1 MSRSH
6 KTKSTQTTNQV
17 QTDTPTV
24 NPFLDAMYRGAADK
38 FTAFGNSDAND
49 LVAGPSALQ
58 TKAFDAAGGLGGW
71 QSLMAGAQ
79 DMAKAAGGAGANL
92 ATSSGYNPILMGNT
106 ALGPSV
112 LMGNTALGPMA
123 HISASTIDG
132 MDRSKYMDPYLNDVV
147 NTTMADFDEN
157 AGQTRAAQAA
167 QAGLNGGFRSSRFGL
182 REAQTEGNLARARA
196 ATAAGLRSNAFD
208 KATGM
213 MQFDAG
219 QTQNAAGFNAGA
231 DNQRTLTQ
239 GQLDAATAAA
249 NAAAQNQRILTQ
261 GQLDAATA
269 AANAAAQNQASQFG
283 ANASNQAS
291 MFNAN
296 QSDNALQRMLS
307 AAGLLG
313 NQATAMGEGQRS
325 DLASM
330 LGVGNTQYAINQAQK
345 DAKARQLQLYA
356 SLMGSLPV
364 GSYTSRTGTMNG
376 TTTGTSTSKTSNP
389 MSAIQ
394 TLGALGLAPF
404 TGGAS
409 LAGLMPSISNPI

>member
-1 MSRSH
+1 
-6 KTKSTQTTNQV
+6 
-17 QTDTPTV
+17 
-24 NPFLDAMYRGAADK
+24 
-38 FTAFGNSDAND
+38 
-49 LVAGPSALQ
+49 
-58 TKAFDAAGGLGGW
+58 
-71 QSLMAGAQ
+71 
-79 DMAKAAGGAGANL
+79 
-92 ATSSGYNPILMGNT
+92 
-106 ALGPSV
+106 
-112 LMGNTALGPMA
+112 
-123 HISASTIDG
+123 
-132 MDRSKYMDPYLNDVV
+132 
-147 NTTMADFDEN
+147 
-157 AGQTRAAQAA
+157 
-167 QAGLNGGFRSSRFGL
+167 
-182 REAQTEGNLARARA
+182 
-196 ATAAGLRSNAFD
+196 
-208 KATGM
+208 M

-325 DLASM
+325 DLAST
-330 LGVGNTQYAINQAQK
+330 LEVGNTQYAINQAQK

-376 TTTGTSTSKTSNP
+376 TSTGTQKSSGS
-389 MSAIQ
+389 
-394 TLGALGLAPF
+394 
-404 TGGAS
+404 
-409 LAGLMPSISNPI
+409 PSIGWSSKNGLSFGV

>member
-1 MSRSH
+1 MSRSQ

-92 ATSSGYNPILMGNT
+92 ATSSGYNPT
-106 ALGPSV
+106 

-219 QTQNAAGFNAGA
+219 QTQSAAGFNAGA
-231 DNQRTLTQ
+231 DNQRT
-239 GQLDAATAAA
+239 
-249 NAAAQNQRILTQ
+249 LTQ